1 MEKNTDIENLAE
13 LFAQFPGIGKRQS
26 KRFVYFILSRNE
38 HFVHELLT
46 AITRIRTNVRQCD
59 LCYRYFDAQQSDARC
74 QICTNKKRDD
84 KTLLIVEKDADIESL
99 EKSGAYKGLYF
110 VLGGLIPVADA
121 QTLGYVRLNQ
131 LKKRVE
137 QNLHGG
143 ITEIILAFSLTAG
156 GDHTDTYVRNEL
168 EGLLNWDKKIPIRS
182 LGRGLSTGTELE
194 YSDSQ
199 TLTYALQN
207 RN

>member
-1 MEKNTDIENLAE
+1 MEKTTDIEILAE

-38 HFVHELLT
+38 HFIHELVST
-46 AITRIRTNVRQCD
+46 ITRIRTNVRQCD
-59 LCYRYFDAQQSDARC
+59 LCYRYFDTQEGARC
-74 QICTNKKRDD
+74 QICNNTKRDQ
-84 KTLLIVEKDADIESL
+84 KTLLIVEKDADIESI

-110 VLGGLIPVADA
+110 VLGGLIPVADV
-121 QTLGYVRLNQ
+121 QTLGYVRLEQ
-131 LKKRVE
+131 LKKRVAHDLD
-137 QNLHGG
+137 NTL
-143 ITEIILAFSLTAG
+143 TEIILAFSLTAG
-156 GDHTDTYVRNEL
+156 GDHTDAYVRNEL
-168 EGLLNWDKKIPIRS
+168 AGLSNWNKTVPIRS

-199 TLTYALQN
+199 TLSYALQN